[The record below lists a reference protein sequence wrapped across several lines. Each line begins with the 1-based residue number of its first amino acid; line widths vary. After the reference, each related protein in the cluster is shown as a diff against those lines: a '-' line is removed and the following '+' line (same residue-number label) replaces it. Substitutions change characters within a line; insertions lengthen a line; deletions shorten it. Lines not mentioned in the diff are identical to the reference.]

1 MQDLVLFIEL
11 FWVRWKDVQLFLAQA
26 MEQESKIFKVNSWSI
41 FENPLNEAC
50 ITCQSNQ
57 EANDQSQC
65 KKVVGICNHC
75 FHTQWY

>member
-11 FWVRWKDVQLFLAQA
+11 FWVLRKDVQLFLAQA
-26 MEQESKIFKVNSWSI
+26 MAQESKMFKVNSCSI
-41 FENPLNEAC
+41 CKNPLNEAC
-50 ITCQSNQ
+50 ITCQCNQ

-75 FHTQWY
+75 FHTQ